1 MPSINV
7 PEDAY
12 DALTQ
17 MKLECIIKTQNPHAT
32 SMGNEVRKCLVKLGR
47 LPKDSEKE
55 KKGYW

>member
-1 MPSINV
+1 
-7 PEDAY
+7 
-12 DALTQ
+12 